1 VSSAR
6 ELGRAGQRTFGYF
19 LASRGTGPERGRNS
33 SGPDFLMVAS
43 KWRRLVADARLS
55 HKGGTQ
61 VTTEAII
68 DWVVLLPAGM
78 KLASAIA
85 VLLLVVAYTCIRPG
99 DPTA

>member
-1 VSSAR
+1 
-6 ELGRAGQRTFGYF
+6 
-19 LASRGTGPERGRNS
+19 
-33 SGPDFLMVAS
+33 
-43 KWRRLVADARLS
+43 
-55 HKGGTQ
+55 

-68 DWVVLLPAGM
+68 DWVVLLPTGL